1 MPERTAAKPE
11 KSVNQI
17 TQEQNTL
24 YFNGNLL
31 ITNASEAL
39 EQLKALRLEPPLTL
53 DFSKVDEVDTV
64 AVSLILE
71 IQRQLNHQHT
81 QSSPVAV
88 IGVPENLRSLMQL
101 YGVDEFLLS

>member
-1 MPERTAAKPE
+1 MLAASKTPE
-11 KSVNQI
+11 KFVAQI
-17 TQEQNTL
+17 TQQQNTL
-24 YFNGNLL
+24 HFSGNLL
-31 ITNASEAL
+31 IGNITETLN
-39 EQLKALRLEPPLTL
+39 QLQTLRLEPPLSL
-53 DFSKVDEVDTV
+53 DLSKVDEVDTV

-81 QSSPVAV
+81 QASPVSV

>member
-1 MPERTAAKPE
+1 VA
-11 KSVNQI
+11 QI
-17 TQEQNTL
+17 KQEQNTL
-24 YFNGNLL
+24 HFNGNLL
-31 ITNASEAL
+31 ITNMNETL
-39 EQLKALRLEPPLTL
+39 EQLEALRLEPPLTL

-81 QSSPVAV
+81 QSSPVSV